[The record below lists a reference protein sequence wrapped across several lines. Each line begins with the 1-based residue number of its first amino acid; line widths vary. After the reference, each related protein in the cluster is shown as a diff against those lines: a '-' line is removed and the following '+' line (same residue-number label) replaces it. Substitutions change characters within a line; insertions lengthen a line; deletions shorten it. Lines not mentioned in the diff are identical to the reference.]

1 MRILL
6 VSAEYPPL
14 FGGVGDYTANL
25 FERLRARG
33 HATRVLTSLRVRDDE
48 RPDVVLAVDAW
59 GYRHWGA
66 ILREVR
72 SWRPDVVHI
81 QYQAGAYALHPAVT
95 LLPWRLKVASGVPVT
110 PLPRP
115 ATSLPLQE
123 GGPLRHWRSPR
134 SGG

>member
-72 SWRPDVVHI
+72 SWPRTSCT
-81 QYQAGAYALHPAVT
+81 ASTSGRLRAASGVT
-95 LLPWRLKVASGVPVT
+95 LRLALKVASGVPGHH
-110 PLPRP
+110 LPRP